1 MITVVKKKK
10 KGKGK
15 KYIGSARFD
24 PGTVT
29 SYLKTLV
36 QVNEDFLEMTKWKFF
51 FIQNWSHHRRK
62 HIQSDL
68 TLEICSKKPV
78 KRHMETPFEEQVSD
92 RLHHHN

>member
-1 MITVVKKKK
+1 MYKNNSSFTAQAVVIMITVVKKKK

-36 QVNEDFLEMTKWKFF
+36 QVNEDFLEMTK
-51 FIQNWSHHRRK
+51 
-62 HIQSDL
+62 
-68 TLEICSKKPV
+68 
-78 KRHMETPFEEQVSD
+78 
-92 RLHHHN
+92 